1 MFDIMKYLM
10 ECASDK
16 KECVEVSVSQFDDVE
31 DIEELAGKFS
41 NLVIEISNGIDFMTI
56 NPISGLKSNSDES
69 IIINLTKEFIELM
82 SR

>member
-1 MFDIMKYLM
+1 M